1 MTNVIYGIIKTI
13 DDTGRF
19 VLPIEY
25 RKRMNITSGTKII
38 LYEND
43 DKLIIEVATPK
54 CKICGST
61 EKVKEDLPLCEECIK
76 RIKKYR
82 MKKA

>member
-1 MTNVIYGIIKTI
+1 MIYGIVRNI
-13 DDTGRF
+13 DNSGRF
-19 VLPIEY
+19 VLPKDL
-25 RKRMNITSGTKII
+25 RNKLNITSGTKII